1 MASDEFQVRR
11 QKLEALRALGI
22 NPYPYRFDPTHTIQ
36 AFLDTFDTHGT
47 TPVRLAGRVVA
58 KRVFGKLIF
67 ARIRDASGEVQIVLE
82 RGYTRDPHPEHP
94 AVKFFKKFVDLGDF
108 VGVEGEPFRTQKGER
123 SLRVATFTLLAKGL
137 RPLPEKWHGL
147 KDPEIRYRQRYLDLI
162 AQPDRWQVY
171 RTRARILQYLRRF
184 LDERGF
190 LEVETPVLQPV
201 YGGAAARPFETYA
214 HALGLKLY
222 LRIADELYLKRLLVG
237 GAERVYEISK
247 DFRNEGI
254 DRTHYPEFT
263 MLEAYAAYWDY
274 TDWMREV
281 ETMLSDLVRTLY
293 GKTQITIGETVVD
306 FTPPFA
312 RVRMLDALTEALKTD
327 PLEVSEDE
335 LREVLEVHGV
345 QVSPG
350 SPRHKMLDKA
360 FDQLIGKTLRNPTFV
375 LDHPRILS
383 PLAKVH
389 REDPRLTERFELF
402 VLGMEVA
409 NAFSELNDPLDQR
422 ARMEAQLAL
431 READAEI
438 PREMDEDFLTALEYG
453 MPPTGG
459 IGIGVDRLVMILT
472 GQASIRDVILFPQ
485 LKPRDQARK
494 EEKDA

>member
-1 MASDEFQVRR
+1 MTSDEFQVRKEKR
-11 QKLEALRALGI
+11 EALRAAGI
-22 NPYPYRFDPTHTIQ
+22 SPYPYRYDPTHSVR
-36 AFLDTFDTHGT
+36 AFLDAFDSLGEAT
-47 TPVRLAGRVVA
+47 VRLAGRVVV

-82 RGYTRDPHPEHP
+82 RGFTGDPHPEQP

-108 VGVEGEPFRTQKGER
+108 VGVEGVAFRTRKGEP
-123 SLRVATFTLLAKGL
+123 SLRVSRYTLLAKGL

-147 KDPEIRYRQRYLDLI
+147 KDPQTRYRQRYLDLI
-162 AQPDRWQVY
+162 ANPERWQVY
-171 RTRARILQYLRRF
+171 RTRARIIRFLRSY

-201 YGGAAARPFETYA
+201 YGGAAARPFETFA
-214 HALGLKLY
+214 HALGVKLY

-281 ETMLSDLVRTLY
+281 EQMLCGLVQELY
-293 GKTQITIGETVVD
+293 GTSTLEAGEQVVD
-306 FTPPFA
+306 FSPPFA
-312 RVRMLDALTEALKTD
+312 RIRMLDALQEALGVD
-327 PLEVSEDE
+327 PLEIPAPR
-335 LREVLEVHGV
+335 LRDVLEEKGV
-345 QVSPG
+345 QVASG
-350 SPRHKMLDKA
+350 TPRHKMLDKA
-360 FDQLIGKTLRNPTFV
+360 FDQLIGRHLHNPTFV

-383 PLAKVH
+383 PLAKEH

-402 VLGMEVA
+402 ILGMEVA
-409 NAFSELNDPLDQR
+409 NAFSELNDPVDQR

-431 READAEI
+431 RDADSEI
-438 PREMDEDFLTALEYG
+438 PREIDEDFLTALEYG

-472 GQASIRDVILFPQ
+472 GESSIRDVMLFPQ
-485 LKPRDQARK
+485 LKPREQARK
-494 EEKDA
+494 EERNT